1 MDNHFPGHQQAL
13 LKDNIVIAVLVF
25 NEHNEELF
33 QETFKKFDYDA
44 VINLCEVNQDAPLG
58 GSWDGKNFHI
68 KYYESWTLGEDLRWH
83 APKEKPEGD
92 YYWDEYK
99 LEWIQMEECKTCG
112 NEESES
118 TIGKEYTPFNTN
130 L

>member
-13 LKDNIVIAVLVF
+13 LKNNIVIAVLVF

-44 VINLCEVNQDAPLG
+44 VIDLCEVHQDAPLG

-68 KYYESWTLGEDLRWH
+68 KYYESWILGEDLQWH
-83 APKEKPEGD
+83 APKDKPEGD
-92 YYWDEYK
+92 HYWEEST
-99 LEWIQMEECKTCG
+99 LEWVKYDKNTSCG
-112 NEESES
+112 ETS
-118 TIGKEYTPFNTN
+118 TNSVVGNKYTPFNTN